1 MFHNLKVKVY
11 PHKTLNK
18 SKGIVRSTELLLCFI
33 EEIEKEF
40 KKPRCPGGKK
50 NNILEK

>member
-18 SKGIVRSTELLLCFI
+18 SKGVVRNAKLSLCSI
-33 EEIEKEF
+33 EEIEKEL
-40 KKPRCPGGKK
+40 KNQGGGKK